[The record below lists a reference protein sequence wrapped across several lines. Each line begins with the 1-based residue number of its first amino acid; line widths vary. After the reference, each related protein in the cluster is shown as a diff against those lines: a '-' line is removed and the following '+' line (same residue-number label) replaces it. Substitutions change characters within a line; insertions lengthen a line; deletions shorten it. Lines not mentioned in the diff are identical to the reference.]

1 LVSGEAYG
9 MVNLDS
15 GVRREDLNLKH
26 VIGGGRA
33 LSRLDVFRARHSFG
47 ESSQPPRSPTGR
59 VLPGRSGSGATL
71 GHLTSASDTEWGGSE
86 EERWAVFQEEGIRTS
101 HLRPLVEQLDQ
112 DFEVASSGYAQFQTI
127 ADPYERAVV
136 SELIGRSAMGLA
148 DNLLEARLAQHALAE
163 MVPAEGLAMPTRK
176 TARQHIRDG
185 AWTDMHLAAFVRALE
200 SAFDCL
206 AAVAMG
212 VLRIPTPLAKAQLSQ
227 FRNLANL

>member
-101 HLRPLVEQLDQ
+101 HLRPLFAARHGRQCIGIELNPAY
-112 DFEVASSGYAQFQTI
+112 VAI
-127 ADPYERAVV
+127 AAGRLQR
-136 SELIGRSAMGLA
+136 ELGTPTAAPTKQA
-148 DNLLEARLAQHALAE
+148 DEPE
-163 MVPAEGLAMPTRK
+163 E
-176 TARQHIRDG
+176 
-185 AWTDMHLAAFVRALE
+185 LAA
-200 SAFDCL
+200 
-206 AAVAMG
+206 
-212 VLRIPTPLAKAQLSQ
+212 
-227 FRNLANL
+227 